1 MRAEPSQGAASLH
14 QLGSSINYYL
24 QTTTKTLLIVRFL
37 ARSKI
42 SSHMLLDTVII
53 VLGFIGLIWGA
64 DKFVF
69 GASGLA
75 RNLGVSPLMI
85 GLTIVAFGTSAPE
98 IFSSAVAALSNTPE
112 LAIGNALGSNL
123 FNIGVALAVVAIISP
138 LRPPESLVKKEIPA
152 LLLVTVVTGVL
163 FLDLYLGYFD
173 ALVLIT
179 ITAFFGYKLFRKRA
193 RTATVTVMEESSLT
207 TVKSLQAFAY
217 LILGLALLVL
227 SAEALV
233 AAASSIAESLG
244 VSTAI
249 IGLTVVALGTSL
261 PELAASVTCVLKG
274 HHDLAIGNIVGSN
287 ILNLLVVLPFPGLL
301 APGPVE
307 FALVA
312 RDYSFVLILT
322 ILLAFFCYRAIKK
335 GKMIGRKD
343 GAVFLLIYCVWFTV
357 MFLQV

>member
-1 MRAEPSQGAASLH
+1 M
-14 QLGSSINYYL
+14 
-24 QTTTKTLLIVRFL
+24 F
-37 ARSKI
+37 
-42 SSHMLLDTVII
+42 LDTIII

-98 IFSSAVAALSNTPE
+98 IFSSAVSALNHEPE

-123 FNIGVALAVVAIISP
+123 FNIGVALGIAALISP
-138 LRPPESLVKKEIPA
+138 LKPPPSLIRKEMPA
-152 LLLVTVVTGVL
+152 LLIVTLIAGAL
-163 FLDLYLGYFD
+163 MLDLYLGFMD
-173 ALVLIT
+173 AIILIT
-179 ITAFFGYKLFRKRA
+179 ITIYFGYKLIKKRVKIGPA
-193 RTATVTVMEESSLT
+193 PQT
-207 TVKSLQAFAY
+207 TETNLSPISNLQAIIY

-227 SAEALV
+227 SALALV
-233 AAASSIAESLG
+233 QAASSIAETMG

-287 ILNLLVVLPFPGLL
+287 ILNLLAVLPFPGLL
-301 APGPVE
+301 SPDVIDPQ
-307 FALVA
+307 LLY
-312 RDYSFVLILT
+312 RDYSFVLLLT
-322 ILLAFFCYRAIKK
+322 VVLAYFCHRAIKHDK
-335 GKMIGRKD
+335 RIGRIS
-343 GAVFLLIYCVWFTV
+343 GAVFLLIYCGWFTV
-357 MFLQV
+357 MMIQIQS